1 MEPGEFLVFFTLV
14 IATLLVFLMLTNAHK
29 RRLDFKL
36 RKLELEAQA
45 KAPLAA
51 PRDDRADLIEDRVRV
66 LERIVT
72 DGGYD
77 LATRI
82 EALRDHR
89 PAEERLGDVAAKSVE
104 RAR

>member
-14 IATLLVFLMLTNAHK
+14 IATLLLFLMLTNAHK

-66 LERIVT
+66 LERIAT
-72 DGGYD
+72 DRGQD
-77 LATRI
+77 IAHQIESLRERQLEQRSAT
-82 EALRDHR
+82 
-89 PAEERLGDVAAKSVE
+89 K
-104 RAR
+104 